1 MAHTKKYESIILG
14 LLRDYAQIKSPVW
27 PDVENQIIADSKNH
41 RYQLVRIGWDNK
53 KNFIHAVTFHF
64 DIKDGKIWIQA
75 NNTDRNIADE
85 LMEMGVRQ
93 QDIVLGFHAP
103 EIRRQMRFAVA

>member
-1 MAHTKKYESIILG
+1 MAHTKKNEAIVLNF
-14 LLRDYAQIKSPVW
+14 LNDYAKIKSPVW
-27 PDVENQIIADSKNH
+27 PDVENQVIADSKNH
-41 RYQLVRIGWDNK
+41 HYQLVRIGWDQK

-85 LMEMGVRQ
+85 LMLLGAKQ
-93 QDIVLGFHAP
+93 QDIVLGFHSP
-103 EIRRQMRFAVA
+103 EIRKHMRFAVS